1 MDDRI
6 LAIISN
12 TMMAAEAHY
21 HQTCDCL
28 STKSQEDKKTGQ
40 NELISENLII
50 HKKKVLQI
58 KNSLHSPKPNSYN

>member
-12 TMMAAEAHY
+12 TTMAAEAHY

-40 NELISENLII
+40 NELISEFDYSESAANQEQLAFT
-50 HKKKVLQI
+50 KTKL
-58 KNSLHSPKPNSYN
+58 L

>member
-12 TMMAAEAHY
+12 TTMAAEAHY

-28 STKSQEDKKTGQ
+28 STKSQKDKKPGQ
-40 NELISENLII
+40 NELISKNLII
-50 HKKKVLQI
+50 QKVLQI
-58 KNSLHSPKPNSYN
+58 KKSLHSPKPNSYN